1 MGGTHCPVNA
11 DAAVEWARQWARSC
25 SHRWTL
31 VGFYKG
37 IERYEPAV
45 PMQIVLLSMPSKPDP
60 CPRPL
65 PDDNES
71 VKAIRALELALK
83 ETP

>member
-1 MGGTHCPVNA
+1 MSAEHCPINP
-11 DAAVEWARQWARSC
+11 DAVAAREREWIRSC
-25 SHRWTL
+25 SSRWTL

-37 IERYEPAV
+37 TERYEPAV
-45 PMQIVLLSMPSKPDP
+45 PMQIALLSMPSKPEP
-60 CPRPL
+60 EPRPL